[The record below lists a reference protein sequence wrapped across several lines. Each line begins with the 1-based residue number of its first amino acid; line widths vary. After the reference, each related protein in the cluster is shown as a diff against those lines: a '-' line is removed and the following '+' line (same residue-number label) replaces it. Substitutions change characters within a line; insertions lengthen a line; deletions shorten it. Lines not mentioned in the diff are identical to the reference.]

1 MKSLQEARI
10 SLIKLTLKDHQMRKS
25 SKHTKPGLR
34 TRTLFNAQTII
45 NVIIA
50 PNKRSEMHTFAQNY
64 DRLERLPHTSQLNQK
79 PKFQYIARLL
89 NFKGNVSCTMLSPR
103 RTVLHCVLLSPFFS
117 SLVVFL
123 TICFVCTRDIRTE
136 RIIRIWVGQKGAY
149 RQ

>member
-1 MKSLQEARI
+1 MNQ
-10 SLIKLTLKDHQMRKS
+10 IKLALRNHQMRES
-25 SKHTKPGLR
+25 SRHTRPGLR
-34 TRTLFNAQTII
+34 TKTLLNTQTII

-50 PNKRSEMHTFAQNY
+50 PNKLSKMHTFAQNY
-64 DRLERLPHTSQLNQK
+64 DRLGRLPHTSQLNQK
-79 PKFQYIARLL
+79 SKIQYIARLL

-136 RIIRIWVGQKGAY
+136 RIIRIWIG
-149 RQ
+149 